1 MKYKKITKVSR
12 NSQKIRMIQL
22 EMRMITKYLK
32 KYLKKDIYVYI
43 YIYIYINIYIYIQ
56 KKDRLLIILVFM
68 QYYNNRI

>member
-43 YIYIYINIYIYIQ
+43 YIYIYIYIYPKERQVINNMG
-56 KKDRLLIILVFM
+56 IYAIL
-68 QYYNNRI
+68 

>member
-32 KYLKKDIYVYI
+32 KYLKKDIY
-43 YIYIYINIYIYIQ
+43 IYIQ

>member
-43 YIYIYINIYIYIQ
+43 YIYIYIYISKRKTGY
-56 KKDRLLIILVFM
+56 
-68 QYYNNRI
+68 

>member
-32 KYLKKDIYVYI
+32 KYLKKDIY
-43 YIYIYINIYIYIQ
+43 IYIYIQ

>member
-43 YIYIYINIYIYIQ
+43 YIYIYPKERQVINNIGIYA
-56 KKDRLLIILVFM
+56 IL
-68 QYYNNRI
+68 